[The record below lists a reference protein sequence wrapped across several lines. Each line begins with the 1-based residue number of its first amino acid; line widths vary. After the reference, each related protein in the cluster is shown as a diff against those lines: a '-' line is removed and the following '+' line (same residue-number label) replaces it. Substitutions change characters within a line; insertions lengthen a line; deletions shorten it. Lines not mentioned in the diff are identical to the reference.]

1 MFKCRFNKLQMS
13 SISLPKVNSSS
24 EENIKC
30 YLRCKPL
37 SQSELDL
44 DANCIKISS
53 DRKTVNIDCSS
64 ISKPDKSFPL
74 DLIFPSTTSQSEI
87 FSSVGLPMLS
97 SFINGYNCT
106 IFAYGQT
113 GAGKTH
119 TILGPLDS
127 LFEQDSE
134 LHGLVPRI
142 LSSLF
147 DEKFMRKSLE
157 ELYGETSTV
166 SYKIK
171 CSCLEI
177 YQEHLVDLLGE
188 GDNEN
193 LVIREDQNKSMYVDN
208 LTKVEISNET
218 SAKELLVR
226 GMENRHV
233 ASTKM
238 NSQRSRSHLIFTI
251 FLETSCDNGDGK
263 FKLRSSRLNVI
274 DLAGSERQKATEAIG
289 DRLKEAG
296 NINKSLSILG
306 NVINALIDAKTKF
319 VPFRDSKLTYLLKD
333 SLGGNSKTMIIANI
347 SQSVVQFAE
356 TLSTLKFVQRAK
368 MITNKTAINENISD
382 VEKISNLESEIR
394 RLKEIIKGATN
405 IELCSSP
412 SESSS
417 IDEYNDLLNKLNVF
431 IGYEELI
438 CKKLKFLDLIGVG
451 SLKQFMDKKKKF
463 EDDLQNFSDSK
474 VSLLRQELE
483 LYKHISQYYANRNL
497 IENCQSTFT
506 SEFTA
511 KLRELHERLISF
523 FGGKFGAEFEKK
535 AMIVVDRNEYQ
546 RMTVMI
552 KELEESEEEKR
563 KTIERLENENF
574 LIKMEMM
581 RDEEEK
587 EEYSTPKKE
596 NGSERNFLDKL
607 RQSLMKPNET
617 FDSNNSKMQSEQF
630 LNMKMNYENEGA
642 FDQNNNILTT
652 LITKKDRG
660 IKGPMMDYL
669 INNGDSSIEYRN
681 KCESYCYIV
690 DKANEIYIRNK
701 SREKPNNIKH
711 KEIKPIVK
719 KEEIKVISPK
729 HNSFIVNDDVSS
741 PKKIIC
747 QIDLRKLILS
757 CEREKKMNSSKK
769 YKKKEKNNKSNS
781 TIKTMTKCSSTNK
794 ISIEISKYLDS
805 PQRSKDSKSNHR
817 KKINYKDNNYYKT
830 RNHFICM
837 SYK

>member
-1 MFKCRFNKLQMS
+1 
-13 SISLPKVNSSS
+13 
-24 EENIKC
+24 
-30 YLRCKPL
+30 
-37 SQSELDL
+37 
-44 DANCIKISS
+44 
-53 DRKTVNIDCSS
+53 
-64 ISKPDKSFPL
+64 
-74 DLIFPSTTSQSEI
+74 
-87 FSSVGLPMLS
+87 MLS

-238 NSQRSRSHLIFTI
+238 NSQSSRSHLIFTI

-274 DLAGSERQKATEAIG
+274 DLAGSERQKATEASG

-382 VEKISNLESEIR
+382 V
-394 RLKEIIKGATN
+394 
-405 IELCSSP
+405 
-412 SESSS
+412 
-417 IDEYNDLLNKLNVF
+417 
-431 IGYEELI
+431 
-438 CKKLKFLDLIGVG
+438 
-451 SLKQFMDKKKKF
+451 
-463 EDDLQNFSDSK
+463 
-474 VSLLRQELE
+474 
-483 LYKHISQYYANRNL
+483 
-497 IENCQSTFT
+497 
-506 SEFTA
+506 
-511 KLRELHERLISF
+511 
-523 FGGKFGAEFEKK
+523 
-535 AMIVVDRNEYQ
+535 
-546 RMTVMI
+546 
-552 KELEESEEEKR
+552 
-563 KTIERLENENF
+563 
-574 LIKMEMM
+574 
-581 RDEEEK
+581 
-587 EEYSTPKKE
+587 
-596 NGSERNFLDKL
+596 
-607 RQSLMKPNET
+607 
-617 FDSNNSKMQSEQF
+617 
-630 LNMKMNYENEGA
+630 
-642 FDQNNNILTT
+642 
-652 LITKKDRG
+652 
-660 IKGPMMDYL
+660 
-669 INNGDSSIEYRN
+669 
-681 KCESYCYIV
+681 
-690 DKANEIYIRNK
+690 
-701 SREKPNNIKH
+701 
-711 KEIKPIVK
+711 
-719 KEEIKVISPK
+719 
-729 HNSFIVNDDVSS
+729 
-741 PKKIIC
+741 
-747 QIDLRKLILS
+747 
-757 CEREKKMNSSKK
+757 
-769 YKKKEKNNKSNS
+769 
-781 TIKTMTKCSSTNK
+781 
-794 ISIEISKYLDS
+794 
-805 PQRSKDSKSNHR
+805 
-817 KKINYKDNNYYKT
+817 
-830 RNHFICM
+830 
-837 SYK
+837 